1 MQGKYLLYDFIPL
14 SSGISICM
22 MSSILVAVVPYVKIA
37 NASVCGFDSTASV
50 DDLLFAH
57 SLKLDSS

>member
-1 MQGKYLLYDFIPL
+1 MQGKDLLYAFVPL

-37 NASVCGFDSTASV
+37 NASVCGFDSIGSV
-50 DDLLFAH
+50 MSFIIWMICYLLTH
-57 SLKLDSS
+57 